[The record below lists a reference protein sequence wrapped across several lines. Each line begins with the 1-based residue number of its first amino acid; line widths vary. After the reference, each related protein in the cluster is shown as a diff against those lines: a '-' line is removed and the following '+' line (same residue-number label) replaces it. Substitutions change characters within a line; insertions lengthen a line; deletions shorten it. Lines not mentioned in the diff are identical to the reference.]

1 MKYKEFNRVKGSMLM
16 QNILAI
22 DVAKGKSM
30 VTLISS
36 SGEVLINPY
45 EINHSINDFSNLL
58 NRINDLKLEN
68 ISVIMESTGI
78 YHKPIERFFLDKNF
92 KVYTINAL
100 YSKIYKRNLRKT
112 KTDKLDC
119 ISLSELFFTNN
130 FKQYVRPDEI
140 YLNMNA
146 LSRQYF
152 ALDEL
157 CSNQKNRYKN
167 LVYLCFPEYENLFKG
182 EAIYSDIALSFINDY
197 PHADIIS
204 NTRIDCL
211 QNYFKNNNF
220 RYWKRKAILIKKAA
234 KLSYPSVPKNDELVN
249 ALSQMATLIKVYQS
263 EINKIKLK
271 LIEYGKHTK
280 YFNKIN
286 SIFGIGEFTTSIII
300 AELGDINRF
309 NNIKE
314 ITAYCGLDP
323 SIKQSG
329 KSINTHG
336 PISKSGNK
344 YMRKLLFVSC
354 LNIVRLSSK
363 CHSENDIEI
372 YYRKKRNE
380 GKHHYAAIIACTTK
394 LLRQILALCKQLDN

>member
-1 MKYKEFNRVKGSMLM
+1 M

-58 NRINDLKLEN
+58 NRINNLKLEN

-78 YHKPIERFFLDKNF
+78 YHKPIERFFLENNF

-119 ISLSELFFTNN
+119 ISLSELFFTND

-140 YLNMNA
+140 YLNMNT

-157 CSNQKNRYKN
+157 CSNLKNRFRN
-167 LVYLCFPEYENLFKG
+167 LVYLCFPEYENLFKE
-182 EAIYSDIALSFINDY
+182 EAIYNDIALSFISNY

-220 RYWKRKAILIKKAA
+220 RYWRRKATLIKETA
-234 KLSYPSVPKNDELVN
+234 KLSYPSVSKNDELVN
-249 ALSQMATLIKVYQS
+249 DLSQMATLIKTYQS
-263 EINKIKLK
+263 EINKITFK
-271 LIEYGKHTK
+271 LIEYGKQTK

-309 NNIKE
+309 NTI
-314 ITAYCGLDP
+314 
-323 SIKQSG
+323 
-329 KSINTHG
+329 
-336 PISKSGNK
+336 
-344 YMRKLLFVSC
+344 
-354 LNIVRLSSK
+354 
-363 CHSENDIEI
+363 
-372 YYRKKRNE
+372 
-380 GKHHYAAIIACTTK
+380 
-394 LLRQILALCKQLDN
+394 

>member
-1 MKYKEFNRVKGSMLM
+1 M
-16 QNILAI
+16 I
-22 DVAKGKSM
+22 
-30 VTLISS
+30 
-36 SGEVLINPY
+36 
-45 EINHSINDFSNLL
+45 
-58 NRINDLKLEN
+58 
-68 ISVIMESTGI
+68 
-78 YHKPIERFFLDKNF
+78 
-92 KVYTINAL
+92 
-100 YSKIYKRNLRKT
+100 
-112 KTDKLDC
+112 
-119 ISLSELFFTNN
+119 
-130 FKQYVRPDEI
+130 
-140 YLNMNA
+140 
-146 LSRQYF
+146 
-152 ALDEL
+152 
-157 CSNQKNRYKN
+157 
-167 LVYLCFPEYENLFKG
+167 YLCFPEYENLFKK
-182 EAIYSDIALSFINDY
+182 EAIYSNITLSFISNY

-220 RYWKRKAILIKKAA
+220 RYWKRKATLIKETA
-234 KLSYPSVPKNDELVN
+234 KLSYPSVSKNDELVSD
-249 ALSQMATLIKVYQS
+249 LSQMVALIKTYKI

-271 LIEYGKHTK
+271 LIEYGKQTK

-329 KSINTHG
+329 KSIDIHD

-354 LNIVRLSSK
+354 LNIIRLASK
-363 CHSENDIEI
+363 CHVDNDIEI

-380 GKHHYAAIIACTTK
+380 GKHHYVAIIACTTK
-394 LLRQILALCKQLDN
+394 LLRQILALCKQLDS